1 MLLSHRLAGL
11 PGSRFCSSA
20 IALRYGAIA
29 AILLIVI
36 YALSFSH
43 SASGLLSSAKAHYFD
58 YFTPKNATHPI
69 ETLITE
75 ARQRHAKLLAQQP
88 TDLADAA
95 RKYRERR
102 KRHPPPGFDAWFEY
116 ATKNDA
122 SAVEAY
128 FDRIYDDLRPF
139 WALDPKQT
147 AERAATWHHVVKVR
161 NGRAEGVGNTEG
173 LVPWLQLWTG
183 LVAEA
188 APWLPDVDM
197 PINMMDE
204 SRLLVPW
211 EEISGYVKKEEEE
224 RKMPPAD
231 QVMTEYTG
239 LFKVDAQ
246 VVELQPHDPE
256 WLHDNY
262 WDMTRV
268 TCDPKSPSRELE
280 QIANLTEYP
289 VFPDKYRPPYQYYG
303 YVKNFTASMDVCSQP
318 HLRAMHGTFIEPLSV
333 ATSKELIPMFGG
345 SKLPNNNE
353 IVIPG
358 AMYITDDPFYSGGK
372 AHGPP
377 WADKKDGIVWRG
389 VGSGGRHKAENW
401 SHFQRHR
408 LVQML
413 NGTTVSGLE
422 EAAMEGG
429 DRSARAPTFQMPSM
443 HKYDFPRR
451 RNGEL
456 GAWLSEFADAGFV
469 DMLCFPAG
477 ECSYLDQHYAA
488 VKSIPMA
495 EQYKMKYI
503 PDVDGNSFSARFRGL
518 VSSTSLPLKA
528 TVYTEWHDNRLVP
541 WLHFVPL
548 DNTLQDLYGVLDYFT
563 RDENGDKAARF
574 IAEEGTEWSAKALR
588 REDMVL
594 YTWRLLLEFARV
606 CDERRE
612 WVGWVGDLK
621 TTTTTTTEKGK
632 GGKEH

>member
-1 MLLSHRLAGL
+1 MLLSHRLASL
-11 PGSRFCSSA
+11 PGSRYCSSA

-29 AILLIVI
+29 AIFVI
-36 YALSFSH
+36 FITALSFSN
-43 SASGLLSSAKAHYFD
+43 SASGLLISAKAHYFD
-58 YFTPKNATHPI
+58 YFSPRNATHPI

-75 ARQRHAKLLAQQP
+75 ARKRHADLLTRQP

-95 RKYRERR
+95 RRYRERR
-102 KRHPPPGFDAWFEY
+102 GRHPPPGFDAWFNY
-116 ATKNDA
+116 AVKHD
-122 SAVEAY
+122 SLIVENY
-128 FDRIYDDLRPF
+128 FDRIYADLRPF
-139 WALDPKQT
+139 WAFDPKQT
-147 AERAATWHHVVKVR
+147 AERAATWHHVIKVR
-161 NGRAEGVGNTEG
+161 NGRADGRGNTEG

-211 EEISGYVKKEEEE
+211 EDVAGYVQKEGET
-224 RKMPPAD
+224 RRMPPVD
-231 QVMTEYTG
+231 QVMTEFTG

-246 VVELQPHDPE
+246 VGELQPHDPE
-256 WLHDNY
+256 WLHEQAY
-262 WDMTRV
+262 WDMTRA
-268 TCDPKSPSRELE
+268 TCDPKSPSRGVE
-280 QIANLTEYP
+280 QVANLTAWP
-289 VFPDKYRPPYQYYG
+289 VFPEKYRPEYQYFG
-303 YVKNFTASMDVCSQP
+303 YVKNFTASTDVCHQP
-318 HLRAMHGTFIEPLSV
+318 HIRALHGTFIEPLSV
-333 ATSKELIPMFGG
+333 ATSKELIPLFGG

-353 IVIPG
+353 IIIPG

-422 EAAMEGG
+422 EEAATNGNPV
-429 DRSARAPTFQMPSM
+429 ARAPTFQMPSM
-443 HKYDFPRR
+443 QKYDFPRR
-451 RNGEL
+451 RNGEV

-469 DMLCFPAG
+469 DLLCFPKDDCA
-477 ECSYLDQHYAA
+477 YLDEHYST
-488 VKSIPMA
+488 VESIPMA
-495 EQYKMKYI
+495 EQYKMKFI

-528 TVYTEWHDNRLVP
+528 TVYTEWHDDRLLP

-563 RDENGDKAARF
+563 RDDNGDRAARF
-574 IAEEGTEWSAKALR
+574 LAEEGTIWSAKVLR

-606 CDERRE
+606 CDA
-612 WVGWVGDLK
+612 G
-621 TTTTTTTEKGK
+621 TEKADK
-632 GGKEH
+632 SAER